1 MSERHHFPPVLNS
14 PNSIRII
21 RFVSSWFCRVVYSLL
36 LPLPPARTHTHFLFT
51 AILSS
56 THFVSRSVRKY
67 RVNSRHLCS
76 ALCVAC
82 LKIYAT
88 SIWRLPT
95 QYSFIIMLCCEHFKS
110 SLELEALALVCDC
123 KKCIRFSV
131 DSYHCIRRSTCQ
143 NKLSIL
149 FLLILNVQS
158 APRHAGLACECR
170 LLWNIG
176 WLAAVWL
183 FHSCD
188 ANICPRETSLEL

>member
-1 MSERHHFPPVLNS
+1 MSDLNS

-36 LPLPPARTHTHFLFT
+36 LPRPAPHSFCSQPLSFFHSLYLPFRPGE
-51 AILSS
+51 
-56 THFVSRSVRKY
+56 RKWGEQ
-67 RVNSRHLCS
+67 S
-76 ALCVAC
+76 ALVLCMWMAC
-82 LKIYAT
+82 LKIYAP

-110 SLELEALALVCDC
+110 SLELEALALVYDY

-149 FLLILNVQS
+149 FLLILNVKG
-158 APRHAGLACECR
+158 APHRATLA
-170 LLWNIG
+170 
-176 WLAAVWL
+176 
-183 FHSCD
+183 
-188 ANICPRETSLEL
+188 